1 MFAGLVPASE
11 FVMCRAQAVA
21 FAGWVPEAAAVYVD
35 GSVGTVA
42 AFCRVFHRARA
53 ALVAVEA
60 VAGAEPLQCG
70 L

>member
-1 MFAGLVPASE
+1 MFAGLMPASK
-11 FVMCRAQAVA
+11 FVVCRAQAVA
-21 FAGWVPEAAAVYVD
+21 LAGWVPKAAAVYVD
-35 GSVGTVA
+35 GSVRTVA

-60 VAGAEPLQCG
+60 VAGAEPLQRG